1 MYITFAREAIPIRFR
16 RNRTRSLLK
25 QNTLKQPGNV
35 RTGRNLNFLFGKM
48 QRAFLMEKLGQK
60 TFYLS
65 EDVNFWAADLSIT
78 NKKDF
83 LIKNQSLKEL
93 SLINTYRA
101 NRMSRNLPIRGQR
114 THTNAK
120 TRRKRKTN

>member
-1 MYITFAREAIPIRFR
+1 
-16 RNRTRSLLK
+16 
-25 QNTLKQPGNV
+25 
-35 RTGRNLNFLFGKM
+35 M